1 MLKKNEEATNSVAQ
15 ETVSSEVNG
24 VNDQNSTVINP
35 KKDSPTS
42 KTSKET
48 SDAGKKT
55 EKDYLPVY
63 SKEEE
68 ERLAFVKSIVEEEMD
83 KILNDKA
90 YSATPFSN
98 GANAILDLNTA
109 VANGIILLTPE
120 VNRTHGKDEFT
131 TGESLMRHGA
141 QHPLIV
147 ISRPMA
153 EAAGIKVVR
162 FSNDPDK
169 DKPVPDDAKALV
181 VIDGNGRI
189 NYLYDI
195 EPNLWPEI
203 TAVFPRKNRAGYY
216 DIPTCINCINTDV
229 SKWKTQD
236 FVQKLILEEGADTH
250 EGWKMINQ
258 LVRQGY
264 GYQSACQLA
273 TLETDRIQKNKVC
286 AGDTKTIFLHFESA
300 SKVFEVLSERFSKD
314 LTPIKTKEFT
324 KEVSAQWKLLQK
336 NYGDSEATVHY
347 VNFLKETL
355 TDIFVKSIQEAK
367 VVKGT
372 KGKISKDEVRKNTLQ
387 KAFYQYV
394 GKHDLKID

>member
-1 MLKKNEEATNSVAQ
+1 
-15 ETVSSEVNG
+15 
-24 VNDQNSTVINP
+24 
-35 KKDSPTS
+35 
-42 KTSKET
+42 
-48 SDAGKKT
+48 
-55 EKDYLPVY
+55 
-63 SKEEE
+63 
-68 ERLAFVKSIVEEEMD
+68 
-83 KILNDKA
+83 
-90 YSATPFSN
+90 
-98 GANAILDLNTA
+98 
-109 VANGIILLTPE
+109 
-120 VNRTHGKDEFT
+120 
-131 TGESLMRHGA
+131 
-141 QHPLIV
+141 
-147 ISRPMA
+147 MA
-153 EAAGIKVVR
+153 EATGIKAVR

-169 DKPVPDDAKALV
+169 DKPIPADPKALV
-181 VIDGNGRI
+181 VLDGNGRM
-189 NYLYDI
+189 NYLLGV

-216 DIPTCINCINTDV
+216 DFPTCINCINTDV

-236 FVQKLILEEGADTH
+236 FVQKLILEEGTDTH

-264 GYQSACQLA
+264 GYQAACQLA

-286 AGDTKTIFLHFESA
+286 AGDSKSVFLHFESS
-300 SKVFEVLSERFSKD
+300 SKIFEVLSERFSKD